1 MEKLKNGETMSY
13 KQFLLKKEILIK
25 NYTEIN
31 LWNVMGFDEDK
42 GQITIFFFD
51 SKKERDLFIK
61 GDR

>member
-1 MEKLKNGETMSY
+1 MSY
-13 KQFLLKKEILIK
+13 KEFLLKKEILIK
-25 NYTEIN
+25 NHTENN
-31 LWNVMGFDEDK
+31 LWDVTEYNEDK